1 MLTRWVKAEIEART
15 RWTSKG
21 IFVAHDMT
29 TKLFYKTIFPAAI
42 DKSVVVANALNAA
55 GVSGLIAG
63 GFQPKLFFQDL
74 AYLALLRLA
83 CLMLISKANEYAY
96 PRPLHLAEQP
106 LV

>member
-42 DKSVVVANALNAA
+42 NKSVVVVNALNAA
-55 GVSGLIAG
+55 GISGQISG
-63 GFQPKLFFQDL
+63 RFQPKLFFQDL
-74 AYLALLRLA
+74 AHFALLQLA
-83 CLMLISKANEYAY
+83 CLMLISKANDYAY
-96 PRPLHLAEQP
+96 PRLLHLAEQL